1 MTAKEAAPAELDD
14 ALNSYHNRR
23 TPPKEGERP
32 DLVAFYGAADRVL
45 ELAAELARVVTH
57 AHQGAATRLYQGDW
71 AQARK
76 YFSLSRKYA
85 EYADYDSPAGGFGIH
100 AYIPK
105 VNRPMRLTQQQLE
118 AHPEWRNFGSELGKH
133 PPMRGWIVV
142 PLIGSDG
149 QNYGFIQASD
159 RVEGDFTAQDEANLI
174 RLGELTST
182 ALDSLEAIY
191 LPDYLKK
198 LQGASRV
205 EQQARLAYE
214 ADAP

>member
-1 MTAKEAAPAELDD
+1 MTTDRGVADLDD
-14 ALNSYHNRR
+14 TLNSYHNKA
-23 TPPKEGERP
+23 TPPKDGERP

-45 ELAAELARVVTH
+45 ELAAELARVVTY

-85 EYADYDSPAGGFGIH
+85 DYADYHTPAVGVGIH
-100 AYIPK
+100 AYIPR

-118 AHPEWRNFGSELGKH
+118 THPEWRNFGNELGKH

-159 RVEGDFTAQDEANLI
+159 RVEGDFTAQDEANLL

-191 LPDYLKK
+191 LPDYLRR

-205 EQQARLAYE
+205 AAEARLAYE
-214 ADAP
+214 RDAP

>member
-1 MTAKEAAPAELDD
+1 MPTPEPASAELDD
-14 ALNSYHNRR
+14 ALNSYHNKA
-23 TPPKEGERP
+23 TPAKEGERP
-32 DLVAFYGAADRVL
+32 DLVAFYDAADRVL
-45 ELAAELARVVTH
+45 ALAAELARVVTH

-85 EYADYDSPAGGFGIH
+85 EYADYDSPATGFGIH

-118 AHPEWRNFGSELGKH
+118 AHPEWKNFGTELGKH

-159 RVEGDFTAQDEANLI
+159 RVEGDFSEQDEANLV

-182 ALDSLEAIY
+182 ALDSLEAVY
-191 LPDYLKK
+191 LPDYYNK
-198 LQGASRV
+198 LSGASRIR
-205 EQQARLAYE
+205 EEAITAYGTE
-214 ADAP
+214 AP